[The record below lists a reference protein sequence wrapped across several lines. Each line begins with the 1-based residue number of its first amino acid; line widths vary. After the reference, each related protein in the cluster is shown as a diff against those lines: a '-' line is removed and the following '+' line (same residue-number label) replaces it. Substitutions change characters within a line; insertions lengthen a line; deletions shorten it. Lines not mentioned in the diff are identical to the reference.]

1 MFRNAVGCSAYYV
14 IRHVDDIAVNDET
27 LRRVFNVTGM
37 MDEDGNIYFASG
49 AMYHLDTYLKSGNL
63 YLY

>member
-1 MFRNAVGCSAYYV
+1 M
-14 IRHVDDIAVNDET
+14 RHVDDSAANDET
-27 LRRVFNVTGM
+27 LRRVFNVASM